1 MPFSIRP
8 YCRFPVHCAV
18 KYHTGPF
25 QCHGAVWDLSGSD
38 GVVSWR
44 TCGILNGRNPRSDV
58 HSSLFGLALSPSIAA
73 HSGNISGRSKM
84 QRMISRGLLILTTL
98 LLGWTCTG
106 CSSVI
111 VVRLTTEIFPPR
123 AVDEV
128 EILSQEP
135 TTEHLR
141 MAELS
146 ETSTSDADKLQRHI
160 LNKAAQLGADAVVF
174 SVPTTHTEQ
183 GVAYQPLYSPW
194 GYYAPYYYG
203 PGPYGYWGPWGYSYG
218 PWGPGWGY
226 QQYVPVPYSIR
237 VTTLKGIAIRYSGS

>member
-1 MPFSIRP
+1 
-8 YCRFPVHCAV
+8 
-18 KYHTGPF
+18 
-25 QCHGAVWDLSGSD
+25 
-38 GVVSWR
+38 
-44 TCGILNGRNPRSDV
+44 
-58 HSSLFGLALSPSIAA
+58 
-73 HSGNISGRSKM
+73 M
-84 QRMISRGLLILTTL
+84 QRMISRGFLILTAL
-98 LLGWTCTG
+98 LLGWACTG
-106 CSSVI
+106 CSSVT
-111 VVRLTTEIFPPR
+111 VVRLTSEIFPPR
-123 AVDEV
+123 AVGEV

-160 LNKAAQLGADAVVF
+160 LKKAAQLGADAVVF

-218 PWGPGWGY
+218 PWGPQWGY